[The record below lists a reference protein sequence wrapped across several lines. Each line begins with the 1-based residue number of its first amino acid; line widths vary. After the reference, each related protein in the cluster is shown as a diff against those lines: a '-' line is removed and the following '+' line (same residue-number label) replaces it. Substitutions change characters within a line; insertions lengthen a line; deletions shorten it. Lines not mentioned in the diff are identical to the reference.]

1 MKTKKI
7 ILMSLLLSVALVIS
21 LLEFYIPIPIPNVR
35 LGLSNVV
42 IINSLLIFGFKDS
55 MYISLLKSL
64 LLVIIL
70 ANPISFLYNFIASL
84 FSITIMFLL
93 QKYFNRIFSLVGIS
107 VAGSVI
113 YIFIQIVISVILLN
127 TYLLFTFVPLLC
139 SIGVFTGIIVGV
151 VSTYMNR
158 ILRGIYV
165 K

>member
-21 LLEFYIPIPIPNVR
+21 LLEFYIPIPVPNVR

-127 TYLLFTFVPLLC
+127 TYLLFAFVPLLC